1 MQPCEK
7 YNTLFRDLQFDLKN
21 KLFKI
26 SCIFFVLFIL
36 YIIYEN
42 TIENGAVHLE
52 LSSILGISGNV
63 EIYNNT
69 TGTETR
75 DLVVDWTSVVRMEG
89 ELNNTNPIDIS
100 GSDDGVVIEAD
111 GTNVTD
117 LTEYFDNFVYNDS
130 TKVLFLSIDKKAIE
144 INDRGIIQ
152 EPSKDN
158 NYTVTVNDIE
168 GVKYQ
173 WYVATE
179 DINNP
184 LGESLDGQTSAALNT
199 STLDNGKYI
208 CKVTWD
214 NGTEDTSDDMV
225 VLSWPV
231 KYEKPVENPPA
242 EQPPVEN
249 PPAENPPAE
258 QPPVENPPADNP
270 TVNNPSGEGSAPEQQ
285 PTYSIL
291 EGADSDWTQG
301 SEKEVTVRADGD
313 FAKFSGV
320 KVNDTVIDAKY
331 YTAVSGSTIV
341 TLKQEYL
348 DTLTEGTYKMT
359 IVYTDGEC
367 STNFQIKKAV
377 EDNPVENKPESG
389 ENKEDT
395 QQNTTTTPPAAKEE
409 VDSPKTGDNATFYV
423 AMLFLVGSVVIGTSV
438 VRRKQT
444 R

>member
-1 MQPCEK
+1 MKKFLAGLLCFVMILCMMPAVEVNAEEIEHNHAVCGEVVCTKDHNNDGVAESYANVDWQAWDGSDMDANTEGIQLTAGNWYLAENMNPADTINIVGEVNLCLNGMVLSATAKTIMLVQEGAILNLCDCQSTEHKFTPNGDGKWILDEASGTKTVNGGVLTADAYMQLGAINSEGVLNMYGGNIVGNHTWHGLYGAITAKEGILNMYGGNVCG
-7 YNTLFRDLQFDLKN
+7 NTG
-21 KLFKI
+21 
-26 SCIFFVLFIL
+26 SSAIFIRHWGVKSNI
-36 YIIYEN
+36 YGGKIYEN

-69 TGTETR
+69 TGTEAR

-89 ELNNTNPIDIS
+89 ELNNTNLIDIS

-179 DINNP
+179 DIDNP
-184 LGESLDGQTSAALNT
+184 MGESLDGQTSAALNT

-231 KYEKPVENPPA
+231 KYEKTA
-242 EQPPVEN
+242 EKPPV
-249 PPAENPPAE
+249 
-258 QPPVENPPADNP
+258 
-270 TVNNPSGEGSAPEQQ
+270 NNH
-285 PTYSIL
+285 
-291 EGADSDWTQG
+291 
-301 SEKEVTVRADGD
+301 
-313 FAKFSGV
+313 
-320 KVNDTVIDAKY
+320 
-331 YTAVSGSTIV
+331 
-341 TLKQEYL
+341 
-348 DTLTEGTYKMT
+348 
-359 IVYTDGEC
+359 
-367 STNFQIKKAV
+367 
-377 EDNPVENKPESG
+377 
-389 ENKEDT
+389 
-395 QQNTTTTPPAAKEE
+395 
-409 VDSPKTGDNATFYV
+409 
-423 AMLFLVGSVVIGTSV
+423 
-438 VRRKQT
+438 
-444 R
+444 